1 MNIPFLFFTS
11 EQIIDSHLRYSDIF
25 YFMFSTFVQTKVRP
39 KKSGTDEGQ
48 RHLLMYGEIEE
59 SIPCACHTA
68 VNSNKFIRCGL
79 YVTNLAAEPHERW
92 PKVTAIQYCM
102 KIVKTRVQPCIGTD
116 PQVISQKSVITDP
129 YIVLQGVGTL
139 TVDDDNQFDSSDFIG
154 DS

>member
-59 SIPCACHTA
+59 CIPCGKIMHKI
-68 VNSNKFIRCGL
+68 SELHGELL
-79 YVTNLAAEPHERW
+79 YL
-92 PKVTAIQYCM
+92 
-102 KIVKTRVQPCIGTD
+102 CI
-116 PQVISQKSVITDP
+116 
-129 YIVLQGVGTL
+129 
-139 TVDDDNQFDSSDFIG
+139 SS
-154 DS
+154 